1 VQCLTEAH
9 RKALATLP
17 LAAMN
22 VQRLY
27 DELEPILPELV
38 SKESAS
44 EKAQRYRKEA
54 GHWNGLAAIYRS
66 DDLERSRE
74 FLNQAHYAKGQAK
87 FFERLSRRKP
97 FHQRCLLLWAWVGAG
112 GALKYSMS
120 EGDVIDF
127 LVLALKLFLGEEIS
141 ASRAK
146 ATVCAFGKLFI
157 RRKETFGGLGG
168 LAPVQTI
175 VVKKK
180 QL

>member
-1 VQCLTEAH
+1 MVQCLTEAH

-66 DDLERSRE
+66 TNVVSCCGHGW
-74 FLNQAHYAKGQAK
+74 APAA
-87 FFERLSRRKP
+87 LSSTACPRAM
-97 FHQRCLLLWAWVGAG
+97 LLIFSSW
-112 GALKYSMS
+112 
-120 EGDVIDF
+120 
-127 LVLALKLFLGEEIS
+127 
-141 ASRAK
+141 R
-146 ATVCAFGKLFI
+146 
-157 RRKETFGGLGG
+157 
-168 LAPVQTI
+168 
-175 VVKKK
+175 
-180 QL
+180 